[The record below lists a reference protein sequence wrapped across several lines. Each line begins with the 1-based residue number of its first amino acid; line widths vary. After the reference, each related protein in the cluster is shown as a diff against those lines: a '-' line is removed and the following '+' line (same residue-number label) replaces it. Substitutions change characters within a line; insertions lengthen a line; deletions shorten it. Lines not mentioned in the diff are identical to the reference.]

1 MSSSVTEEIKKAT
14 NGVPAAHPASGALS
28 SPSITAVEDRTTTDT
43 NMRYAAYASRFR
55 TILAASHRYF
65 AYTSDIGESF
75 RPVAHP
81 FMVKFAYGISWTY
94 ILGDVSYEMW
104 KAKLR
109 QEGRYAPGL
118 KPWDSKKPEAD
129 PALAAS
135 YTGMDWRVLG
145 VKRALFQSIASMG
158 LPAFTI
164 HSAVRYSSVFFKR
177 SSNQLL
183 KSYGPV
189 AVGLAVVPLL
199 PYLFDE
205 PVERAVDYIFD
216 RGYSF
221 YKAREQKLE

>member
-1 MSSSVTEEIKKAT
+1 MSSSVTEEIKKLT
-14 NGVPAAHPASGALS
+14 DGVPAAHPASGALS

-43 NMRYAAYASRFR
+43 NVRYAAYASRFR

-65 AYTSDIGESF
+65 AYTSDVGESF

-81 FMVKFAYGISWTY
+81 FMVKFAYDKKVAS
-94 ILGDVSYEMW
+94 
-104 KAKLR
+104 
-109 QEGRYAPGL
+109 YAPGL

-129 PALAAS
+129 PALAAN

-164 HSAVRYSSVFFKR
+164 HSAVRYSSVFFKK
-177 SSNQLL
+177 SSNHLL

-205 PVERAVDYIFD
+205 PVERAIDYIFD